1 VKTILRVEGYKFCAW
16 IWLAV
21 LAGSTP
27 PCRAQETLTLQQAVT
42 KALDSSAALRAE
54 AERISA
60 AQGVEKQSR
69 MVANPTFQFENQ
81 NLRPGQ
87 TYSRD
92 VDTYA
97 YLTQPLD
104 ILGKRKQRIAV
115 ASREVVSTQAEYDLV
130 RRQMVQSVKRAYWEA
145 RGAQEIREVLRAT
158 VDNFQGIVAYH
169 SAQFDVGAI
178 PEQDLLRIRLE
189 SERLQIDANLAVIEA
204 NRTRVELQRRM
215 AQTEFP
221 DLVLNEPLDA
231 NGSVIP
237 PLDIQRVLEQR
248 LELRVAETALQ
259 EAQAKA
265 RLEEVSARPD
275 LSILYGYKRTQLVDT
290 NAGTN
295 TALAGIQITLPIADR
310 NQGNREAAAAEVRRQ
325 EQLFMQAKAEV
336 RADYFGARQEYDLRR
351 QEVVDTLQP
360 LREHGAAISNIA
372 QQAYQ
377 QGGTDLLRLLDAQR
391 ARLDA
396 EVAWVKGMVQ
406 YQQSIVTLQDAEG
419 VNP

>member
-1 VKTILRVEGYKFCAW
+1 MNTIVRIEGYKFCAW
-16 IWLAV
+16 ICLAV
-21 LAGSTP
+21 LAGVTP

-42 KALDSSAALRAE
+42 QALDSSAALRAE
-54 AERISA
+54 AERISV
-60 AQGVEKQSR
+60 AQGLEKQSR

-115 ASREVVSTQAEYDLV
+115 ASHNVASSQAEYDLV
-130 RRQMVQSVKRAYWEA
+130 RRQIVQSVKRAYWEA
-145 RGAQEIREVLRAT
+145 RGAQEIREVLKAT

-169 SAQFDVGAI
+169 SAQFDVGTI

-204 NRTRVELQRRM
+204 TRSRVELQRRM
-215 AQTEFP
+215 AQAEFC
-221 DLVLNEPLDA
+221 DLVLNESLDA

-237 PLDIQRVLEQR
+237 RLDIQQVLEQR
-248 LELRVAETALQ
+248 LELRVAEAALQ
-259 EAQAKA
+259 QAQAKA
-265 RLEEVSARPD
+265 RLEELSARPD

-295 TALAGIQITLPIADR
+295 TALAGLQITLPIADR
-310 NQGNREAAAAEVRRQ
+310 NQGNREAAAAEVHRQ
-325 EQLFMQAKAEV
+325 EQLLMQARAEV

-360 LREHGAAISNIA
+360 LREHGATISNIA

-406 YQQSIVTLQDAEG
+406 YQQSIVSLQAAEG
-419 VNP
+419 VSP